1 MAVVTTPGTALLR
14 RGKTP
19 LDVLCKR
26 PGYADARE
34 SLVPK
39 FDKRARLQGPPGYLI
54 DAASGAMWRFPDS
67 LTVMMR
73 RIDAAPASS
82 VETPR

>member
-1 MAVVTTPGTALLR
+1 MAVVTTPGTARLR
-14 RGKTP
+14 KGKKP
-19 LDVLCKR
+19 LDVLCKL
-26 PGYADARE
+26 PDYAEARE

-39 FDKRARLQGPPGYLI
+39 FDKRARLQGPEGYLI
-54 DAASGAMWRFPDS
+54 NAVSGAMWRFPDS

-82 VETPR
+82 VEPPR